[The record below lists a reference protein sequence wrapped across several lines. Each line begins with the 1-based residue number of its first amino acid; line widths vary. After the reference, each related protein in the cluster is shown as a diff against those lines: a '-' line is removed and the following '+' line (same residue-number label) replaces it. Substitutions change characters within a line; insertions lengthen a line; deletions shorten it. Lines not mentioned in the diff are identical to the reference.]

1 MEDRKEGKKEGR
13 QTGVNPCG
21 LANTDTD
28 ICVYVRTDLLI
39 HPSCFLFF
47 FFWIL

>member
-21 LANTDTD
+21 SANTD

-39 HPSCFLFF
+39 HP
-47 FFWIL
+47 

>member
-1 MEDRKEGKKEGR
+1 MKERKESKKEGR

-28 ICVYVRTDLLI
+28 ICV
-39 HPSCFLFF
+39 
-47 FFWIL
+47 